1 MRLPI
6 KPSAKKK
13 LNISTAAE
21 VHLINT
27 SSTCLLKKFGKVR
40 TISKLESRKQS
51 VWTSQCILIFHD
63 ISSVEHSYLKPNKK
77 SPIVPSTPNA
87 SHPTLH
93 IWRSLDNTFIWIKCG
108 VLCLCFFPLAIISR
122 LSLARHLSAKNRTQ
136 QLSKDTYR
144 RVLLRF
150 VFFGGFPKVN
160 PQKIISKEKCVFLFF
175 IVIYIYSSPSHGR
188 STRIR

>member
-1 MRLPI
+1 MSHRKNKSLPFMGEKATVYRLFWRTTKGKIHIYLNRKIPI
-6 KPSAKKK
+6 ISNKQCGCLSNHLQKKK

-93 IWRSLDNTFIWIKCG
+93 IWRSLDNTFI
-108 VLCLCFFPLAIISR
+108 
-122 LSLARHLSAKNRTQ
+122 
-136 QLSKDTYR
+136 
-144 RVLLRF
+144 
-150 VFFGGFPKVN
+150 
-160 PQKIISKEKCVFLFF
+160 
-175 IVIYIYSSPSHGR
+175 
-188 STRIR
+188 